1 MAALADSGILVEA
14 ASFTELGGWKLDT
27 QHYQQM
33 GGCYLLA
40 HGMGKPVA
48 NSATSVTIPYGPKT
62 QPRGRSFLER
72 DLQDSPK
79 QWITPVP
86 RHFETVESPS

>member
-1 MAALADSGILVEA
+1 MSINRRSFLRVVGGVGLSSTVPMSYVFGADKATSSDSGILVEA

-40 HGMGKPVA
+40 HGMGKPKA
-48 NSATSVTIPYGPKT
+48 PG
-62 QPRGRSFLER
+62 
-72 DLQDSPK
+72 
-79 QWITPVP
+79 
-86 RHFETVESPS
+86 